1 MTINLF
7 IVDDHA
13 IVREGMK
20 QIIADVP
27 DLKVVQEASNGD
39 EALHII
45 ATDENKNWNVILLD
59 ISMPGK
65 NIIDI
70 LKMMKITIPQIPILI
85 LSMYPEDQYAIQ
97 MIRYGASGYLNK
109 GSAPEQLVQAVRKV
123 ASGGRFLSPAMTEQL
138 LFEIS
143 ANKNNKSPHEFLSS
157 REFQVFIGLAK
168 GKRITDI
175 ANEMTR
181 SVKTVSTF
189 RSRVLE
195 KMHLHSTAEIVEYAI
210 HHKL

>member
-1 MTINLF
+1 MIKLF
-7 IVDDHA
+7 IIDDHA

-20 QIIADVP
+20 QIISDVS

-45 ATDENKNWNVILLD
+45 ATDKNKNWDVILLD

-70 LKMMKITIPQIPILI
+70 LKMMKITIPHIPILI

-123 ASGGRFLSPAMTEQL
+123 ASGGRFLSVAVTEQL
-138 LFEIS
+138 LFEIG
-143 ANKNNKSPHEFLSS
+143 AKNSDKLPHELLSS
-157 REFQVFIGLAK
+157 REFQVFIALAK

-175 ANEMTR
+175 ANEISR

-195 KMHLHSTAEIVEYAI
+195 KMHLQSTAELIEYAI
-210 HHKL
+210 NHKL

>member
-1 MTINLF
+1 MINLF
-7 IVDDHA
+7 IIDDHA

-45 ATDENKNWNVILLD
+45 ATDLNKNWDVILLD

-70 LKMMKITIPQIPILI
+70 LKMMNITIPHIPILI
-85 LSMYPEDQYAIQ
+85 LSMYSEDQYAIQ

-123 ASGGRFLSPAMTEQL
+123 ANGGRFLSASVTEQL
-138 LFEIS
+138 LLEIGT
-143 ANKNNKSPHEFLSS
+143 KNSDKLPHELLSN
-157 REFQVFIGLAK
+157 REFQVFVALAK

-175 ANEMTR
+175 ANEMSR

-195 KMHLHSTAEIVEYAI
+195 KMHLQSTAEIVEYAI
-210 HHKL
+210 NHKL

>member
-1 MTINLF
+1 VTINLF

>member
-70 LKMMKITIPQIPILI
+70 LKMVKIMIPQIPILI

>member
-1 MTINLF
+1 VTINLF

-70 LKMMKITIPQIPILI
+70 LKMVKITIPQIPILI

>member
-1 MTINLF
+1 VINLF
-7 IVDDHA
+7 IIDDHA

-39 EALHII
+39 EALQII
-45 ATDENKNWNVILLD
+45 AADEYKNWDVILLD

-70 LKMMKITIPQIPILI
+70 LKIMKITIPHIPILI

-123 ASGGRFLSPAMTEQL
+123 ASGGRFLSAAVTEQL
-138 LFEIS
+138 LFEIGV
-143 ANKNNKSPHEFLSS
+143 KNSDRLPHELLSS
-157 REFQVFIGLAK
+157 REFQVFIGIAK
-168 GKRITDI
+168 GRRITDI
-175 ANEMTR
+175 ANEMSR

-189 RSRVLE
+189 RSRVLK
-195 KMHLHSTAEIVEYAI
+195 KMHLQSTAELIEYAI
-210 HHKL
+210 NYKL